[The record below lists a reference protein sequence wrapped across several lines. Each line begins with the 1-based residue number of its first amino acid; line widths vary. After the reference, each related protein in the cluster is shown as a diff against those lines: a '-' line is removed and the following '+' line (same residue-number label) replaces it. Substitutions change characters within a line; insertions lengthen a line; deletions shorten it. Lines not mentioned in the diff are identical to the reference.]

1 VLGER
6 TELYAQHGG
15 DLMNMNEIRFRL
27 LEKITVNNYA
37 PDTEYIRVAS
47 YGNEYYLLEHYEAV
61 KDKLIELGDGYYTVK
76 EGISINVVRVEN
88 EDELL
93 SAYIN
98 SFLTANL
105 NPFKV
110 LLLYKKHKLS
120 VEPRLQHILEQNKDI
135 PDNILT
141 ELSEQLEQ
149 LESRK
154 LNARVVIDVSILE
167 AVRETLRLFEEYREV
182 LEKAELYKDRLK
194 ARNLNIRDIIFESV
208 KIRKDSITY
217 PTYLTVIAK
226 TDEELA
232 MLTKEI
238 REIEEHLQQRTE
250 EEREKDKEEGDE
262 EEHQN
267 RKQKIQVDTKGIS
280 SSTNTNT
287 TTSVTTTT
295 PNIQHAPKPSNAPS
309 STKAD
314 TGMININTNTDINT
328 NTNVNQSLSIYI
340 EVSRPLTVDE
350 YEYLKQ
356 SITQILKKIDIKVKR
371 IRISVGE

>member
-1 VLGER
+1 
-6 TELYAQHGG
+6 
-15 DLMNMNEIRFRL
+15 LMNMNEIRFRL

-37 PDTEYIRVAS
+37 PDAEYIRVAS
-47 YGNEYYLLEHYEAV
+47 YGNECYLLEHHEAV
-61 KDKLIELGDGYYTVK
+61 KDKLMELGDGYYTVK
-76 EGISINVVRVEN
+76 KGVSINVVRVEN

-120 VEPRLQHILEQNKDI
+120 VEPRLQHILEQNRNI
-135 PDNILT
+135 PDNILS

-167 AVRETLRLFEEYREV
+167 AVREILRLFEEYREV

-208 KIRKDSITY
+208 KIRKDSVMY

-226 TDEELA
+226 IDEELA
-232 MLTKEI
+232 MLAKEI
-238 REIEEHLQQRTE
+238 RKIEEHLQQRTE
-250 EEREKDKEEGDE
+250 EEGEGEKDKEEGNE

-267 RKQKIQVDTKGIS
+267 KKQEIQVDAKGIS
-280 SSTNTNT
+280 SSTDTNT
-287 TTSVTTTT
+287 TTSVTTSTTTTT

-314 TGMININTNTDINT
+314 TGMVNINTNTNT
-328 NTNVNQSLSIYI
+328 NTDTNINPSLSICI

-350 YEYLKQ
+350 HEYLKQ
-356 SITQILKKIDIKVKR
+356 SIAQILERIGIKIKR
-371 IRISVGE
+371 ISIGDI